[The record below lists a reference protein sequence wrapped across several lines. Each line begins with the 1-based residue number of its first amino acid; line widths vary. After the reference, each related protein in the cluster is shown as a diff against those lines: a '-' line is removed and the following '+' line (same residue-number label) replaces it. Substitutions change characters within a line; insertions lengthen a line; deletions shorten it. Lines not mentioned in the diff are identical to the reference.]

1 MKKVIETVMNWLC
14 QGRELS
20 QLSADFTW
28 YLRNL
33 LLVKSSEEMEDV
45 LDVSTEN
52 LERIKEEAKRIE
64 TDELIRYIRIFSD
77 LSNQLKYATQKRV
90 LTEVTFIRLCR
101 PQMEVKTDTIL
112 SRIRA
117 LEDEVKKKLA
127 ALPEGQRTVYVQN
140 TEKEEIHPKPKAAKG
155 TE

>member
-1 MKKVIETVMNWLC
+1 M
-14 QGRELS
+14 
-20 QLSADFTW
+20 SADFTW

-90 LTEVTFIRLCR
+90 LTEVTFIRLCVPR
-101 PQMEVKTDTIL
+101 W
-112 SRIRA
+112 R
-117 LEDEVKKKLA
+117 
-127 ALPEGQRTVYVQN
+127 
-140 TEKEEIHPKPKAAKG
+140 
-155 TE
+155 